1 MSADPGT
8 SNHQK
13 YTEGTRNPV
22 VRYLM
27 ERLFSRVRAQ
37 LDGATGPL
45 LDAGCGEGH
54 ALLAL
59 ATSLPDQVVGFD
71 VNPAAVDY
79 CRELYPAGSFSVE
92 DIYDLPYEAGQ
103 FQTVLCMEVLEHLD
117 APECALA
124 ELTRV
129 CGGRLVLTVPFEP
142 WFQLGN
148 LARGNHLAGWGNHP
162 EHVQHWGRRSF
173 AKFLSQES
181 SLEQIRVGHAWPWLV
196 ASAQVRR

>member
-1 MSADPGT
+1 MTADPGT

-37 LDGATGPL
+37 LAGSDGPL

-59 ATSLPDQVVGFD
+59 DTTLPDQVVGFD

-79 CRELYPAGSFSVE
+79 CRELYAAGTFSVE

-117 APECALA
+117 APERALT

-162 EHVQHWGRRSF
+162 EHVQHWNRRTF
-173 AKFLSQES
+173 GAFLGKQPQ
-181 SLEQIRVGHAWPWLV
+181 LEQIRVGHAWPWLV